1 MAVTLELVSGAQ
13 AIQKSMGI
21 PASVVMAQYFLESG
35 DRPDKQGGASALA
48 AQYNNYFGIK
58 GTGSAGSVKMPT
70 TEHGSGGAYTTT
82 SQFAAYETPADGIA
96 AYAKVIANKLISP
109 YLEGAVTVEDYVQ
122 GIHAS
127 PYATDTS
134 YDDKLWSIINK
145 YDLTKYDT
153 EYHAFDKSGV
163 NRINPTLPA
172 LPSDK
177 LLPSAGVSGS
187 IGSGVAGTETGWKED
202 AEEWAVD
209 YIAEPLTTTVFV
221 ILFAVLAVVFFMR
234 AFPATGTAV
243 ETVKQYTTKRRK
255 KGSEA

>member
-1 MAVTLELVSGAQ
+1 
-13 AIQKSMGI
+13 
-21 PASVVMAQYFLESG
+21 
-35 DRPDKQGGASALA
+35 
-48 AQYNNYFGIK
+48 
-58 GTGSAGSVKMPT
+58 MPT
-70 TEHGSGGAYTTT
+70 TEYGSSGAYTTT
-82 SQFAAYETPADGIA
+82 GKFAAYETPADGIA
-96 AYAKVIANKLISP
+96 AYAKTIANKLISP

-127 PYATDTS
+127 PYATDPN
-134 YDDKLWSIINK
+134 YDNLLYSVINK

-153 EYHAFDKSGV
+153 EYHAFDKSGLQ
-163 NRINPTLPA
+163 RINPTLPA

-187 IGSGVAGTETGWKED
+187 IGNSGGSSTTETGWKED

-234 AFPATGTAV
+234 AFPATGQAV
-243 ETVKQYTTKRRK
+243 ETVKQYTKRRK
-255 KGSEA
+255 TREG